1 MSMEFGNHI
10 LNQSKSVSHF
20 EGVEKSKSNIEPIEG
35 INANEVI
42 KEVSSSEYEPDDPVF
57 PLEQSPPIKINR

>member
-1 MSMEFGNHI
+1 MPMEFGNNI

-20 EGVEKSKSNIEPIEG
+20 EVIDKSKSKIEPIEG

-42 KEVSSSEYEPDDPVF
+42 KEVSSSDYEPDDPVF